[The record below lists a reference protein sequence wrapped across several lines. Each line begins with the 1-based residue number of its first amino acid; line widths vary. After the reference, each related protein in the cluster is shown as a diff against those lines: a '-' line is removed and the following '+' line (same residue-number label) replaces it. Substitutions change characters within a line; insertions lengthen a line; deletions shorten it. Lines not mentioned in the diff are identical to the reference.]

1 MANIYDTLIEQE
13 RQTTGITPTQA
24 SSNSSNI
31 YDDIIIKERSDAQQ
45 YRSAVMEAVKTSPDR
60 AAQVQKISK
69 ELLLPTAVVD
79 RNMDDLDRLARARR
93 LELLR
98 AANDDPV
105 LARQLSDSEFAKI
118 AQDDTD
124 NLSFTGKVFKFFR
137 DTVTDAEKGFKSG
150 RLTNELGFLGER
162 AKSGEDNKAMWAK
175 IAELQLK
182 QKQLK
187 GTGGFIESAAQIVG
201 QQFDTMPDVAMY
213 GLQAATAA
221 GGATAIAGQLGPQA
235 VLPEEI
241 ITVPAAMVAG
251 FTAGSIAKMSEQ
263 SYRIEAGANYLD
275 MLESGVDKDVARYVS
290 TGVGMVIAA
299 LEVAGMKFV
308 AAPFK
313 KLLIKET
320 TEQISKS
327 LTKPTMQAALK
338 QFGKDYAGAVLGET
352 STEVLQEIS
361 NVIGEEIGRSMSD
374 MQNLVETEE
383 GRKQIGERLTGIF
396 EQVTKGMAVLAIPG
410 AGLHFRKEIGRV
422 KDAEKNAAFF
432 DSLAQGADTSKVL
445 ERNPDAYHSFISNQ
459 AADAQVENIY
469 IDGKVFAQTLNQH
482 GIKAEEL
489 DQVVPGLSEKVQAAA
504 LTGGDVVMSTA
515 DYATHLAKADLG
527 KAMLPHVRTDASAL
541 SIAEA
546 NQAGSLAQQLF
557 NNADQVMQKN
567 EERKEWVRSANEVQ
581 KTMFDQIK
589 GTGAYSDPVSRLY
602 AATVKAFYV
611 NLADRNGTT
620 PMEEYQKN
628 PYKVEMGEIGQGQSG
643 ITYNQEG
650 NINIDENFKNWFGE
664 SKVVDSEGKPLVVYH
679 GSRSPY
685 IDQFDLNMEGTGAVN
700 TGNKKLG
707 GVWFTSS
714 KNNARFYADAREG
727 TKASLDSISV
737 YGEKGAY
744 YAAVSDVN
752 DESLFQVGPYQTA
765 DAAENAANDAV
776 ERYNADPNRGEAVF
790 ATYLALKNPFIIEG
804 TVPREK
810 EFKAAKDAGHDGII
824 AKNVVDGQYHGDVY
838 VAFSPTQ
845 IKSVFNRGTFD
856 PNNPNILN
864 QFAGPGAKTA
874 VPDAV
879 NAMAEKLGYKGE
891 PFKVLYQTQQAGV
904 RRGGYDPSRLTTI
917 LTQESDY
924 SSFLHETSHFFLD
937 VYSRIAADP
946 NAPARIKEDMQTMLD
961 WFGVESLEAW
971 NAMTLE
977 EQRKHH
983 EAFAYNFEIW
993 VAEGKS
999 PSVKMENMFRTF
1011 GRFLKQVYE
1020 NIRDELNQVYRDE
1033 HGKDLPILTGEV
1045 RQVMERMLASEKQI
1059 KEGEQVRAMAPIFE
1073 VQPESMSDEEWAAY
1087 REMQQQAHDNA
1098 LDEHTRASLR
1108 QMKWLEGAKSKF
1120 LKQLQGQ
1127 VKDIRKQVGEEVA
1140 AEVQAEP
1147 VYRAIRFMKTGE
1159 YVSGDGSVTRET
1171 KGYKLS
1177 IPALKDMY
1185 PERPAKQVKVKP
1197 PKLRSFLGDISK
1209 AGGITYDSLV
1219 RSLDVNEIRGAN
1231 GGNRFMAITGRKG
1244 RGWGMDQMAGMM
1256 QDQGW
1261 HVPMDAD
1268 GNLDTNAFS
1277 QMVKDAVN
1285 GNTPVHPDDID
1296 VVAQQEEGRALSD
1309 ENEYLDSLVESYRDK
1324 QIDNGYPDWK
1334 ELGYGKGGLLA
1345 EDGIHPDVMAG
1356 LFGFHSG
1363 DALVH
1368 ILLETAPIKKTIQS
1382 ITDQRMLEEHG
1393 ELTDPDAI
1401 QEAVDRAIHND
1412 LRAKFIGVE
1421 LRHLSKTQRPVRVM
1435 QEAARR
1441 AAVQMLDTMRLKD
1454 LRPSDYAAAEAKASK
1469 AADAALK
1476 KGDIAAATTAKEQQL
1491 LQNQLASEALK
1502 LKEQM
1507 KKDLQYLEK
1516 IQKDSARK
1524 KMGPEAADQIDMLLE
1539 KFDLKPPSM
1548 KQADE
1553 IAKFKTWVKSQLNQ
1567 GQIPDMA
1574 VNLLSPEER
1583 RAFSAEMEMRDEEG
1597 ELIYKDEEDAALMLA
1612 EAIDKSAKRP
1622 YYDLTFD
1629 EWQGLVDTVRNI
1641 HHLGKTKTMML
1652 AMADG
1657 LSYEQTRDE
1666 IANSIVINAKKG
1678 GKNTRTAS
1686 DWLGKKFEALK
1697 QFGASH
1703 IKVATWAR
1711 IMDGGKD
1718 DGPMW
1723 RFFIQTANERANW
1736 ETTQRAAA
1744 TEKLAAILAPILKK
1758 VPVSD
1763 KVGKGRY
1770 FESIGESLN
1779 WEARMA
1785 IAMNYGNDSNLQ
1797 RLLDGM
1803 GWTIEQIMP
1812 VLNSLTMEEWKA
1824 AEAIGAHFES
1834 YRPQIAEKEKRVTG
1848 KEPKWIEPREFAV
1861 MTADGQRFTSK
1872 GWYYPVVF
1880 DPRLSLAASQHAAAE
1895 ESKNQM
1901 KAAYNAATTRRSFVK
1916 ERVEKVVGRP
1926 VLLTL
1931 QGLYSGVNDV
1941 IHDLAWHEW
1950 VIDANKLLR
1959 SKSIDGAIR
1968 EHYGPEIKKEFEKWR
1983 DDIVAGTR
1991 RLDHSIEKAAGF
2003 FRQSVSMAGLGFN
2016 IVSALMQPFGLI
2028 NSGVR
2033 IGHRWMGHGIAQYI
2047 SNGPAALTREVKS
2060 MSSFMDNRART
2071 RFRELNELRN
2081 QIQGQ
2086 TAVKEVMGRYAYWM
2100 MMQTQMIVDV
2110 ITWKAAYDKAMSE
2123 GHFKADED
2131 GVINDRTAINL
2142 ADQAVK
2148 DAQGG
2153 GEEIDQAGVERGGP
2167 LIKLFTT
2174 FYSFMATT
2182 ANVAFLE
2189 GMTEK
2194 SRAKAAVNIILVLS
2208 VQPMLGAL
2216 LRDAVVPGGD
2226 DDDEKIAKKLA
2237 AEQISFLLGLVAFGR
2252 EFSQAGRI
2260 LAGDGKGIGY
2270 SGPPGLRMISDV
2282 YKLAAQARQGEFD
2295 VAFAKAFVNVLGDAT
2310 GIPSVQVNR
2319 LITGAKALS
2328 EGKTKNPAALIMGYQ
2343 NP

>member
-1 MANIYDTLIEQE
+1 MGIYDSLIEQQE
-13 RQTTGITPTQA
+13 QTTGITPSKPTGA
-24 SSNSSNI
+24 INI
-31 YDDIIIKERSDAQQ
+31 YDNILATEQENARK
-45 YRSAVMEAVKTSPDR
+45 YRSAIMEAVKTSPDR
-60 AAQVQKISK
+60 AAHVQKIAK
-69 ELLLPTAVVD
+69 ELMLPTEVVD
-79 RNMDDLDRLARARR
+79 RNVDDLDKLARARR
-93 LELLR
+93 LELMR
-98 AANDDPV
+98 SAQDDPV
-105 LARQLSDSEFAKI
+105 LARQLSDHDFAKI

-201 QQFDTMPDVAMY
+201 QQFDTMPDAAMY

-221 GGATAIAGQLGPQA
+221 GGATTIAGQLGPQA

-290 TGVGMVIAA
+290 TGVGMVNAA

-396 EQVTKGMAVLAIPG
+396 EQVTKGMAVLAISG

-432 DSLAQGADTSKVL
+432 DSLAKGADTSKVL
-445 ERNPDAYHSFISNQ
+445 ERNPDAYHSFISNH

-628 PYKVEMGEIGQGQSG
+628 PYKVEMGELNQNQSG

-650 NINIDENFKNWFGE
+650 KINIDENFKNWFGE
-664 SKVVDSEGKPLVVYH
+664 SKVVDENGQPLVVYH
-679 GSRSPY
+679 GTGTTIEAFDPSFTGKGN
-685 IDQFDLNMEGTGAVN
+685 DQLGSGFYFTTDTDQAKGYETATIPFSSEG
-700 TGNKKLG
+700 KLG
-707 GVWFTSS
+707 GTDNPNTVAAYVAIKKPIVLSADQENLRDVVITPKQAEAIIKRAPNIYDAEESPLVDWIDNGGKKFTVKDIANVA
-714 KNNARFYADAREG
+714 KNYENLMTLENDFFRDDA
-727 TKASLDSISV
+727 
-737 YGEKGAY
+737 
-744 YAAVSDVN
+744 
-752 DESLFQVGPYQTA
+752 TA
-765 DAAENAANDAV
+765 F
-776 ERYNADPNRGEAVF
+776 REAVF
-790 ATYLALKNPFIIEG
+790 NATGYDG
-804 TVPREK
+804 VV
-810 EFKAAKDAGHDGII
+810 KDFANRTRHI
-824 AKNVVDGQYHGDVY
+824 
-838 VAFSPTQ
+838 VAWFPTQ

-856 PNNPNILN
+856 PNNPNILM
-864 QFAGPGAKTA
+864 QQG
-874 VPDAV
+874 D
-879 NAMAEKLGYKGE
+879 EK
-891 PFKVLYQTQQAGV
+891 V

-917 LTQESDY
+917 LTQDTDY
-924 SSFLHETSHFFLD
+924 STFLHETGHFFLHT
-937 VYSRIAADP
+937 YSNIAADP
-946 NAPARIKEDMQTMLD
+946 NAPMRIKQDMQTILN
-961 WFGVESLEAW
+961 WFGIESLKAW
-971 NAMTLE
+971 NAMDLE
-977 EQRKHH
+977 QQRQYHEQ
-983 EAFAYNFEIW
+983 FAYNFEIW

-999 PSVKMENMFRTF
+999 PSIKMESVFRTF

-1020 NIRDELNQVYRDE
+1020 NIRDELNDVYRQE

-1059 KEGEQVRAMAPIFE
+1059 KEAEQVRAMAPIFE

-1108 QMKWLEGAKSKF
+1108 SLKWLEGARSRVFKE
-1120 LKQLQGQ
+1120 LQGQ

-1268 GNLDTNAFS
+1268 GNLDTDAFA
-1277 QMVKDAVN
+1277 QIVKEAVN
-1285 GNTPVHPDDID
+1285 GNRPVHPDDID

-1421 LRHLSKTQRPVRVM
+1421 LRHLAKTQRPVRVM

-1583 RAFSAEMEMRDEEG
+1583 MAFSAEMEMRDEEG

-2016 IVSALMQPFGLI
+2016 IVSALMQPLGLI

-2167 LIKLFTT
+2167 LTKLFTT

-2343 NP
+2343 KQ